1 MARPA
6 RVRIRRRNPWVFLRR
21 RLFGWNVRL
30 DIASI
35 LFGGERQLPC
45 AGEVYGLPPR
55 RTKGP
60 HPEKVRQ
67 KAPSNESG
75 GKVRCY
81 SPRRFTSGHLAG
93 SQARDRSPSP
103 KVSTVGERPCGLG
116 MAVISFEEAA
126 ERTWARVVE
135 RARDQLPES
144 SFSMWFVGV
153 RATSLHDGVLEVTAP
168 SDYVRDWL
176 AKHYLDL
183 IQGAATDFVG
193 QPVRVQLGAERE
205 PERGLIAQAQAQA
218 PAPER
223 QARTE
228 SERGARELPFPNFTF
243 ETFVAG
249 PSNRFAHA
257 AAMAVAEAP
266 PSKAYNPLFIYG
278 GVGLG
283 KTHLLVAIAH
293 HMHRLAPRFRVKYVT
308 SESFMAEFI
317 KAVRERQ
324 GYQFAARHRDIDV
337 LLVDDIQ
344 FLAKREETQ
353 TEFFHTFNALHEKER
368 QIVIASDRPPQELGM
383 EERLQSRFRLG
394 LCVDVQPPDLE
405 TRIAILQLKAQRES
419 VHFPDEVIEFVA
431 SKFDQNIRE
440 LEGALVRVVAWSDL
454 TGQPISQ
461 ELVEHALED
470 LLPQAEAEIPP
481 QVILDETARYY
492 GLSVA
497 DLVSKS
503 RSRPLTNARHVA
515 MYLIRETTG
524 MTLPKIGELFDR
536 DHTTALH
543 GINKIDKNMRDR
555 EPVYRQVQDLSRIIR
570 NRTRAL

>member
-1 MARPA
+1 
-6 RVRIRRRNPWVFLRR
+6 
-21 RLFGWNVRL
+21 
-30 DIASI
+30 
-35 LFGGERQLPC
+35 
-45 AGEVYGLPPR
+45 
-55 RTKGP
+55 
-60 HPEKVRQ
+60 
-67 KAPSNESG
+67 
-75 GKVRCY
+75 
-81 SPRRFTSGHLAG
+81 
-93 SQARDRSPSP
+93 
-103 KVSTVGERPCGLG
+103 
-116 MAVISFEEAA
+116 MAVTSFEQAA
-126 ERTWARVVE
+126 ERTWSQVVD
-135 RARDQLPES
+135 RARRELSES
-144 SFSMWFVGV
+144 SFAMWFSGV
-153 RATSLHDGVLEVTAP
+153 RATSLHDGVLEVVAP

-176 AKHYLDL
+176 AKHYLGL
-183 IQGAATDFVG
+183 IQSAAMEALGTAV
-193 QPVRVQLGAERE
+193 QVRLDASEEPADRAPIPDPPAPQATPARAGTTASLGA
-205 PERGLIAQAQAQA
+205 PG
-218 PAPER
+218 
-223 QARTE
+223 
-228 SERGARELPFPNFTF
+228 LPFPNYTF
-243 ETFVAG
+243 EAFVSG

-283 KTHLLVAIAH
+283 KTHLIVAIGH
-293 HMHRLAPRFRVKYVT
+293 HMHRLAPRLRVKYVT

-324 GYQFAARHRDIDV
+324 GYQFAARYRDIDV

-405 TRIAILQLKAQRES
+405 TRIAILQLKAQREA
-419 VHFPDEVIEFVA
+419 VHVPDDVIEFVA

-454 TGQPISQ
+454 TGHPIGM
-461 ELVEHALED
+461 ELAEHALED

-481 QVILDETARYY
+481 QLIVEETAKYFQ
-492 GLSVA
+492 LTVD

-503 RSRPLTNARHVA
+503 RSRPLTTARHVA
-515 MYLIRETTG
+515 MYLVRECTG

-543 GINKIDKNMRDR
+543 GINKIDGSMRNR

-570 NRTRAL
+570 NRARNL